1 MVESTQVETG
11 CVPYA
16 KKVQY
21 NFKPETISMIR
32 QGFMSADS
40 NKDSHI
46 DIEEFGKMM
55 KSFGHD
61 ELTEDKMKAVL
72 AKFDTDND
80 GKISWLEYIDCYG
93 ECKGNFA

>member
-1 MVESTQVETG
+1 
-11 CVPYA
+11 
-16 KKVQY
+16 
-21 NFKPETISMIR
+21 
-32 QGFMSADS
+32 
-40 NKDSHI
+40 
-46 DIEEFGKMM
+46 MM

-61 ELTEDKMKAVL
+61 ELSEDKIKTVL

>member
-1 MVESTQVETG
+1 
-11 CVPYA
+11 
-16 KKVQY
+16 
-21 NFKPETISMIR
+21 
-32 QGFMSADS
+32 
-40 NKDSHI
+40 
-46 DIEEFGKMM
+46 MM

-72 AKFDTDND
+72 DKFDTDND